1 MTIFFFREPRT
12 FLSWFFDLFECIY
25 SLSLLGTSSSAYPLK
40 ICILWCFILDFFF
53 ILLCFPSVGW
63 HTAWNHHWVT
73 PPHLYFFFLSLSRS
87 PDRYALSASAN
98 WMSQS
103 SIFSRWNPKS
113 TPFKFCFSRFLVN
126 DTPFVQWPRETWKSS
141 WAFCL
146 SLSLSS

>member
-12 FLSWFFDLFECIY
+12 FLSRFFDLFECIY
-25 SLSLLGTSSSAYPLK
+25 SLFLLGTSSSAYPLK
-40 ICILWCFILDFFF
+40 IYILWCFILDFFF
-53 ILLCFPSVGW
+53 ILLCFPSVGDIHLETTTGW
-63 HTAWNHHWVT
+63 HLHI
-73 PPHLYFFFLSLSRS
+73 FISSSSLSRS

-113 TPFKFCFSRFLVN
+113 TPFKFCFSCFLVN